1 MSILVIGGDKLGNI
15 THKLSEN
22 GFSDIQHI
30 SGRKYGDRKVKIHCK
45 TDLVL
50 VLIDFVD
57 HALMNIIKK
66 ESKKYGI
73 KITFSKR
80 SWTHM
85 ENNIRNS
92 IKEIANVSE

>member
-1 MSILVIGGDKLGNI
+1 MSILVVGGDKLGSI

-30 SGRKYGDRKVKIHCK
+30 SGRKYGDRKLKISCK

-57 HALMNIIKK
+57 HAMMNIIKK

-80 SWTHM
+80 SWIHM
-85 ENNIRNS
+85 ESNIKNS
-92 IKEIANVSE
+92 IKEISVS

>member
-15 THKLSEN
+15 TQKLSEN

-30 SGRKYGDRKVKIHCK
+30 SGRKSGDKKIKIPCE

-50 VLIDFVD
+50 VLIDFIG
-57 HALMNIIKK
+57 HALMNNIKK
-66 ESKKYGI
+66 ESKKYGV

-80 SWTHM
+80 SWTHI
-85 ENNIRNS
+85 ESNIHS
-92 IKEIANVSE
+92 CVKEM

>member
-1 MSILVIGGDKLGNI
+1 MSVLVIGGDKLGNI

-30 SGRKYGDRKVKIHCK
+30 SGRKYGDRKLKVHYK
-45 TDLVL
+45 TDLIL

-57 HALMNIIKK
+57 HALVNIIKK

-80 SWTHM
+80 SWIHM
-85 ENNIRNS
+85 ENSIKNN
-92 IKEIANVSE
+92 IKEISNVY

>member
-15 THKLSEN
+15 TQKLSES

-30 SGRKYGDRKVKIHCK
+30 SGRKYGDRKIKISCN

-50 VLIDFVD
+50 VLVDFIE
-57 HALMNIIKK
+57 HSLMNIIKK
-66 ESKKYGI
+66 ESKKYGV

-80 SWTHM
+80 SWVHI
-85 ENNIRNS
+85 ENNIQS
-92 IKEIANVSE
+92 CIKEI

>member
-15 THKLSEN
+15 TQELSKR

-30 SGRKYGDRKVKIHCK
+30 SGRKSGDKNIKIPCE

-50 VLIDFVD
+50 VLIDFIG
-57 HALMNIIKK
+57 HALMNNIKK
-66 ESKKYGI
+66 ESKKHGV

-80 SWTHM
+80 SWTHI
-85 ENNIRNS
+85 ESNILQCV
-92 IKEIANVSE
+92 KEM